1 MRLKALILVSAFAAT
16 AMPAFAQDYGR
27 ACQRA
32 QGDSQIGGL
41 IVGSIIG
48 GVLGSQVAASGHRS
62 DGSAVGAVLGG
73 IVGSGVGKDS
83 VNCGPQARYPSG
95 STYNPNPNYGGP
107 NYNDYGYSPYGS
119 PSYGSNSYGAPA
131 YGYGQA
137 PVNAYPYDQGA
148 YSSPRYAD
156 DGWYSQDTSPRS
168 RHRDDLYDRSDRA
181 YVRNDDYAGEDC
193 TDAVQIT
200 KLPDGSEVRRPIEVC
215 RDTYYGD
222 WKIRD

>member
-32 QGDSQIGGL
+32 QGDNQIGGL

-83 VNCGPQARYPSG
+83 VNCGPPRYPSG
-95 STYNPNPNYGGP
+95 SSYNPNPNYGGP

-119 PSYGSNSYGAPA
+119 PAYGSEPYRTPS
-131 YGYGQA
+131 YGYGPA
-137 PVNAYPYDQGA
+137 PASVYPIDPGA

-156 DGWYSQDTSPRS
+156 DGYYRQDGSARD
-168 RHRDDLYDRSDRA
+168 RYRDDVYDRSDRD
-181 YVRNDDYAGEDC
+181 YRRNDDYGGEDC
-193 TDAVQIT
+193 EDAVQIT
-200 KLPDGSEVRRPIEVC
+200 ILPDGSEVRRPIEVC